1 MTLLQLLCALCILLA
16 AILLAVVSYKIGY
29 GDGYLKRQEEIDDE
43 ESARLD
49 GMYEAYRQ
57 EFRRMYS
64 DRIKNFEGESDYEWQ
79 FDDGYIPQ
87 DPPEQWEVSEE
98 DE

>member
-1 MTLLQLLCALCILLA
+1 MTLTQLLIAMCILFA
-16 AILLAVVSYKIGY
+16 AILACICSYRIGY

-43 ESARLD
+43 DSARLD

-64 DRIKNFEGESDYEWQ
+64 DRVFNRESDHEEQ
-79 FDDGYIPQ
+79 FDDGYLPFPDQ
-87 DPPEQWEVSEE
+87 EQWEGSEE